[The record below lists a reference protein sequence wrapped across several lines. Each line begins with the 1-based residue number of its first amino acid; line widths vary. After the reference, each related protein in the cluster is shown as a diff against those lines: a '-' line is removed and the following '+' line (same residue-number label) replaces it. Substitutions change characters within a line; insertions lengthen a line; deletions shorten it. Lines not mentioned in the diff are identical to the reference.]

1 MNKGFDLSDNTISL
15 AVRASYSQRRY
26 WGTSRSPYQKNDSSE
41 QIQRQIGGTTLGR
54 YTKLMQ
60 RRQMY
65 EHSINNRWK

>member
-1 MNKGFDLSDNTISL
+1 MNKGFQDKPKPVSE
-15 AVRASYSQRRY
+15 
-26 WGTSRSPYQKNDSSE
+26 NDSSE